1 VLYEAMS
8 QPMFDGQPLDL
19 LVRGEWLL
27 RVSKTCMLRE
37 FADVRNSLLNVKS
50 IFQSSEDEE
59 QGKEDE

>member
-1 VLYEAMS
+1 MS

-19 LVRGEWLL
+19 LVRGKWLL
-27 RVSKTCMLRE
+27 RFSKTCMLRE